1 MVGKTRGRVSG
12 EKGNMAKIDPIHSRE
27 IRKSLLMIHAGL
39 LRISESQLKLTKVI
53 DDSLK
58 KIIDKL
64 GKGAR

>member
-1 MVGKTRGRVSG
+1 
-12 EKGNMAKIDPIHSRE
+12 MAKIDPIDSRE